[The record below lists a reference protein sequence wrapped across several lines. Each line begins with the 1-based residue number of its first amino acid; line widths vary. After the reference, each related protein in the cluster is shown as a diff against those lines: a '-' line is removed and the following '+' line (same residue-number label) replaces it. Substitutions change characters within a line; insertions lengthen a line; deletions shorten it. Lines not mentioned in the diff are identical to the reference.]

1 MRLPAVLAPLVSLAL
16 SGLLFVSAAHAQ
28 DRDGG
33 GESAMLAR
41 INELRAQAGQ
51 AALTRDARLDEA
63 AARHSAEM
71 AARDVLEHV
80 SEGSGT
86 PADRVRAA
94 GLDIQEIAE
103 NVAMHTSAA
112 EAQSALEGSD
122 AHLTNML
129 NPRFTHVGLAAVRDG
144 AGFYVTQVFGRVEPT
159 APEAA
164 TSGDAAAVPQVV
176 IPPVT
181 APQVVEAQPQVVEV
195 QPQATVPQTG
205 GSVVMIPRTDARVT
219 GYWVCSGGR
228 WWYYPM
234 PAGAT
239 SGTRLAPD
247 LSVTG
252 GPPGY
257 GASACAAGQS
267 VAVSG
272 VPQVQPPPP
281 PVQPYGQPPQYYS
294 VDPYGRAVVVRPGVI
309 IAPYGSGGVRIEW
322 GTRPRP
328 YGRVRGRWR

>member
-1 MRLPAVLAPLVSLAL
+1 MTPTTLRLEDAVTLAGHSCRVK
-16 SGLLFVSAAHAQ
+16 GVV
-28 DRDGG
+28 R
-33 GESAMLAR
+33 
-41 INELRAQAGQ
+41 LRNTEGVEA
-51 AALTRDARLDEA
+51 TRYL
-63 AARHSAEM
+63 
-71 AARDVLEHV
+71 
-80 SEGSGT
+80 
-86 PADRVRAA
+86 
-94 GLDIQEIAE
+94 
-103 NVAMHTSAA
+103 
-112 EAQSALEGSD
+112 LEGEH
-122 AHLTNML
+122 A
-129 NPRFTHVGLAAVRDG
+129 
-144 AGFYVTQVFGRVEPT
+144 
-159 APEAA
+159 
-164 TSGDAAAVPQVV
+164 
-176 IPPVT
+176 